1 MKHMLQIYCKNT
13 NISKDCPTGSSL
25 LEIYPLFDLQMPYQ
39 VVSAKVN
46 NRSEGLNFRVFNN
59 KDVEYLDV
67 RDPSGMRTYV
77 RSLCFVLYK
86 AVNELF
92 PHSKLLFEHPVSKG
106 YFCDLRLGRP
116 IEEADVKA
124 IKKRM
129 EEIVAAYPTL
139 KILVMSG
146 LQDQHSIVRVLQMGA
161 AGFIP
166 KSLDANLLTS
176 AIGFVLNGG
185 VYIPVKLLN
194 QAQKTGLLTA
204 REPTGEVGSVH
215 LTQRQREVLE
225 LLAKGAPIKRICKE
239 LDLSEGTVKTHVT
252 AIYRAFG
259 ATNRT
264 EALLEAR
271 RHGFDV
277 GI

>member
-1 MKHMLQIYCKNT
+1 MQFLIVDDHSIVTMALEMLLKDYGGQSNT
-13 NISKDCPTGSSL
+13 V
-25 LEIYPLFDLQMPYQ
+25 Y
-39 VVSAKVN
+39 SANTK
-46 NRSEGLNFRVFNN
+46 
-59 KDVEYLDV
+59 
-67 RDPSGMRTYV
+67 
-77 RSLCFVLYK
+77 
-86 AVNELF
+86 
-92 PHSKLLFEHPVSKG
+92 
-106 YFCDLRLGRP
+106 
-116 IEEADVKA
+116 EEAVALADQYGERADLMILDLSMPGVQGTSL
-124 IKKRM
+124 M
-129 EEIVAAYPTL
+129 EEIVAAHPTL

-146 LQDQHSIVRVLQMGA
+146 LQDQHSIIRVLQMGA

-166 KSLDANLLTS
+166 KSLEAGLLTS
-176 AIGFVLNGG
+176 AISFVLKGG

-194 QAQKTGLLTA
+194 QAQKSGLLTS
-204 REPTGEVGSVH
+204 REPTGEISTVH
-215 LTQRQREVLE
+215 LTQRQKEVLG

-259 ATNRT
+259 ASNRT

>member
-1 MKHMLQIYCKNT
+1 MQFLIVDDHSIVTMALEMLLKDYDGQSNT
-13 NISKDCPTGSSL
+13 V
-25 LEIYPLFDLQMPYQ
+25 Y
-39 VVSAKVN
+39 SANTK
-46 NRSEGLNFRVFNN
+46 
-59 KDVEYLDV
+59 
-67 RDPSGMRTYV
+67 
-77 RSLCFVLYK
+77 
-86 AVNELF
+86 
-92 PHSKLLFEHPVSKG
+92 
-106 YFCDLRLGRP
+106 
-116 IEEADVKA
+116 EEAVALADQYGETADLMILDLSMPGVQGTSL
-124 IKKRM
+124 M
-129 EEIVAAYPTL
+129 EEIVAAHPTL

-146 LQDQHSIVRVLQMGA
+146 LQDQHSIIRVLQMGA

-166 KSLDANLLTS
+166 KSLEAGLLTS
-176 AIGFVLNGG
+176 AISFVLKGG

-194 QAQKTGLLTA
+194 QAQKSGLLTS
-204 REPTGEVGSVH
+204 REPTGEISTVH
-215 LTQRQREVLE
+215 LTQRQKEVLE

-259 ATNRT
+259 ASNRT